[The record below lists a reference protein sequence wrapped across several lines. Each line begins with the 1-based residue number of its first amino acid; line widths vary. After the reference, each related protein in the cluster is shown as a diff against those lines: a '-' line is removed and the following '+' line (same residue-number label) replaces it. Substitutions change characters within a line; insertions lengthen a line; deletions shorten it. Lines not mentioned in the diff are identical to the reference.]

1 MMKWMFGIYL
11 AGLVAAPGAFALD
24 ATDPGAGPESSHARA
39 VPETPLGVRQA
50 RVERMMRELERKFT
64 ALAAALE
71 KTEKEQA
78 DRLIKA
84 FHESKKMLIE
94 DRMKTISGLLDDAKL
109 EKAGAEQE
117 AVLDDLKSLLELLL
131 TEEDELDKVRKEIA
145 ALEALREQI
154 SEMVKAEQLLLDE
167 NRDITDQDEELAGLE
182 KQIEKVKDLIKKE
195 ERVVQQSEDAKDKG
209 LDELNK
215 VADEQRDVRKQTESL
230 ASEMNNQDSG
240 TKPGAK
246 EMTEASQ
253 KQQQAE
259 KDLGQGKAQ
268 DGQKRAEE
276 ALAQMKKALEE
287 LEDER
292 EKVAG
297 MKPEDLDKTA
307 DKQEALAKQVE
318 QLNKEQEQNPASES
332 EAMENAKQNMDSS
345 QKNMAKAAGKMG
357 EQQGKP
363 AQGDQ
368 QEAKED
374 LEEALAELDDRLNE
388 LKQQAPDDAAAQLM
402 AMFEE
407 MLEEQQKVS
416 LDTRVLDDKKSKV
429 DGRSQRAE
437 KLMANKLSGE
447 ENTLS
452 KKAGSA
458 SDIIKADGSSVVFD
472 RVVENM
478 EKDLVQVA
486 LWLGTQKTST
496 ITQEVQY
503 EVEMTLQDLI
513 EAMKRTQEQQAQNP
527 EAGEAK
533 GGG

>member
-1 MMKWMFGIYL
+1 
-11 AGLVAAPGAFALD
+11 
-24 ATDPGAGPESSHARA
+24 
-39 VPETPLGVRQA
+39 
-50 RVERMMRELERKFT
+50 
-64 ALAAALE
+64 
-71 KTEKEQA
+71 
-78 DRLIKA
+78 
-84 FHESKKMLIE
+84 
-94 DRMKTISGLLDDAKL
+94 
-109 EKAGAEQE
+109 
-117 AVLDDLKSLLELLL
+117 
-131 TEEDELDKVRKEIA
+131 
-145 ALEALREQI
+145 
-154 SEMVKAEQLLLDE
+154 
-167 NRDITDQDEELAGLE
+167 
-182 KQIEKVKDLIKKE
+182 
-195 ERVVQQSEDAKDKG
+195 
-209 LDELNK
+209 
-215 VADEQRDVRKQTESL
+215 
-230 ASEMNNQDSG
+230 
-240 TKPGAK
+240 
-246 EMTEASQ
+246 
-253 KQQQAE
+253 
-259 KDLGQGKAQ
+259 
-268 DGQKRAEE
+268 
-276 ALAQMKKALEE
+276 
-287 LEDER
+287 
-292 EKVAG
+292 
-297 MKPEDLDKTA
+297 
-307 DKQEALAKQVE
+307 
-318 QLNKEQEQNPASES
+318 
-332 EAMENAKQNMDSS
+332 
-345 QKNMAKAAGKMG
+345 MG